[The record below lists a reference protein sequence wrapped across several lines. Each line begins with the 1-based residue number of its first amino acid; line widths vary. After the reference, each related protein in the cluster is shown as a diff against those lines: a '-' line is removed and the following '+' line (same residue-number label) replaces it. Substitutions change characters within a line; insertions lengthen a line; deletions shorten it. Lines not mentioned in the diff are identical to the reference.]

1 MRMLRRFLSN
11 WQNIIGAIIVL
22 GFVLVALTAP
32 ILSPQDPET
41 PGAFKKVGH
50 TRLETFK
57 PEPHPPSDIARLGTL
72 PSQYDVFHTLV
83 WGSRDALTFGLLVAL
98 ISGTFGILYGAIAG
112 YSGGNIN
119 RWMMRISDAFLA
131 FPVIASVVFLQQLA
145 AIAIESAGGMF
156 FFNLRTFG
164 QVVDTVGDPTIIQII
179 LDHINPLML
188 SLILFSWMP
197 YARLVNITVITLKNS
212 EFIQASKAL
221 GATTSHTI
229 FRHLLPNSI
238 SSSISLMARDVGAA
252 VILQATLTF
261 VRIGGDSP
269 WGEMLAI
276 GRNWVIGPGG
286 NIFTYWWV
294 FMPATLAIMLFGIAW
309 NLIGDGFVSVLDPR
323 S

>member
-1 MRMLRRFLSN
+1 
-11 WQNIIGAIIVL
+11 
-22 GFVLVALTAP
+22 
-32 ILSPQDPET
+32 
-41 PGAFKKVGH
+41 
-50 TRLETFK
+50 
-57 PEPHPPSDIARLGTL
+57 
-72 PSQYDVFHTLV
+72 
-83 WGSRDALTFGLLVAL
+83 
-98 ISGTFGILYGAIAG
+98 
-112 YSGGNIN
+112 
-119 RWMMRISDAFLA
+119 
-131 FPVIASVVFLQQLA
+131 
-145 AIAIESAGGMF
+145 MF